1 MNKFMGLGLLGNSNN
16 LVIKKKFRWT
26 FEATNEGV
34 SCFEQIF
41 VKVSQRPAL
50 LMKFVSSKEGIIQ
63 DGWESLPSSIT
74 INAWDLSKND
84 SRIKH
89 LKADTGII
97 RLYDGCGCEME
108 KWILH
113 DIKMNCRAE
122 YIDADNCDVVWEVN
136 YEKSTY
142 ENCCNFTP
150 IKCSNPYIVK

>member
-1 MNKFMGLGLLGNSNN
+1 MNKLMGLGKIGTCT
-16 LVIKKKFRWT
+16 IGRRKFRWT

-50 LMKFVSSKEGIIQ
+50 LMKFVALKGAEIIQ

-74 INAWDLSKND
+74 INAWDIPNND
-84 SRIKH
+84 SRIQH

-113 DIKMNCRAE
+113 DIKMSCAAE
-122 YIDADNCDVVWEVN
+122 HIDADNCDVVWEVN

-142 ENCCNFTP
+142 ESTFDFSPVSYT
-150 IKCSNPYIVK
+150 NPYPVK